1 MLSFSYQELETRH
14 VTRKTK
20 TKKKKK
26 KKKRKK
32 RKLGWRHNQMKQAV
46 LRNKFLA
53 SNKTDKKGK
62 KKKKK
67 KKNQTLTVYARS
79 LVEFIVE
86 FS

>member
-14 VTRKTK
+14 VTRKT
-20 TKKKKK
+20 
-26 KKKRKK
+26 
-32 RKLGWRHNQMKQAV
+32 
-46 LRNKFLA
+46 
-53 SNKTDKKGK
+53 K

>member
-1 MLSFSYQELETRH
+1 
-14 VTRKTK
+14 
-20 TKKKKK
+20 
-26 KKKRKK
+26 
-32 RKLGWRHNQMKQAV
+32 MKQAV

-67 KKNQTLTVYARS
+67 KSQTLTVYARS

>member
-1 MLSFSYQELETRH
+1 
-14 VTRKTK
+14 
-20 TKKKKK
+20 
-26 KKKRKK
+26 
-32 RKLGWRHNQMKQAV
+32 MKQAV